1 MRSIR
6 YPSSKKLEASTSRF
20 EAVHGEARQR
30 RFTGSLVLHVGV
42 NTGVAVYLGGH
53 PIYAHYS
60 ESNDLFGNQALDVM
74 TSESGSVERHASTT
88 EKVEMFLTYMDFINR
103 DEGIMEVCRTE
114 EADMRER
121 VIDNPNVDEGENA
134 EISAPEGVRL
144 GYSIDKDYVRKFAR
158 EHRLTGYALSNTEL
172 LMFEGGEA
180 VDSVAL
186 HRKNV
191 PIRVRFMSE
200 DDVVEAECEYVGI
213 VDVNEASSDVVVN
226 YDIEGWEVVDTEREI
241 EKGGG
246 LLSRFL
252 G

>member
-103 DEGIMEVCRTE
+103 DEGIMEVCMTE
-114 EADMRER
+114 DADMRER
-121 VIDNPNVDEGENA
+121 VVDNPNVEEGEDA
-134 EISAPEGVRL
+134 EIKLPEGVRL
-144 GYSIDKDYVRKFAR
+144 GYSIDKDYVRRFAR
-158 EHRLTGYALSNTEL
+158 EHGLSGYALSNTEL
-172 LMFEGGEA
+172 LVFEDGEA
-180 VDSVAL
+180 VDSRAL
-186 HRKNV
+186 HMKNV
-191 PIRVRFMSE
+191 PIRVGFKSDE
-200 DDVVEAECEYVGI
+200 DVVEAECEYVDI
-213 VDVNEASSDVVVN
+213 VDTKEAGSLVMVDYNV
-226 YDIEGWEVVDTEREI
+226 DGWEVVDTDREI
-241 EKGGG
+241 EKKGG